1 VDTSAQFDFGK
12 LCEKFMAMDSTALIK
27 YLTQSP
33 RSLQEV
39 SYGLHYLANRYFQ
52 AGKFE
57 LGYAYLKSS
66 ALDYYNPLSMLRMGQ
81 IAFTSE
87 EKVKQDFGP
96 VDFKRDLGAAY
107 RYVHRAM
114 DLATLMMGHYGNRFQ
129 QRYVF
134 DLVTKPGL
142 PLLEILSSEEFTK
155 QFDLETEQSLL
166 EKELLEQ
173 RQGFVKLYGTSSSL
187 PQPSTK

>member
-1 VDTSAQFDFGK
+1 
-12 LCEKFMAMDSTALIK
+12 
-27 YLTQSP
+27 
-33 RSLQEV
+33 
-39 SYGLHYLANRYFQ
+39 
-52 AGKFE
+52 
-57 LGYAYLKSS
+57 
-66 ALDYYNPLSMLRMGQ
+66 
-81 IAFTSE
+81 
-87 EKVKQDFGP
+87 
-96 VDFKRDLGAAY
+96 
-107 RYVHRAM
+107 
-114 DLATLMMGHYGNRFQ
+114 MMGHYGNRFQ